1 MNLCFHD
8 VHGRWPGRQKWIAS
22 RGLVERR
29 CMHIGCA
36 IRTDPNMP
44 EVKASRNCS
53 AVETGMSLSCAA
65 KPNSV
70 MPGAGGNSC
79 LERYEY
85 AKHGVCFG
93 FDPDAYFGTMV
104 RLNQDVKTSA
114 VGKFLADNYGKTVSR
129 RDFDNA
135 VAKSWGKQNV
145 KAIKL
150 TCNGNPAYLTEMQ
163 ISLKADTINAPL
175 SSASFAPQPHP
186 GNCGKQFVI
195 DKAGY

>member
-1 MNLCFHD
+1 
-8 VHGRWPGRQKWIAS
+8 
-22 RGLVERR
+22 
-29 CMHIGCA
+29 
-36 IRTDPNMP
+36 
-44 EVKASRNCS
+44 
-53 AVETGMSLSCAA
+53 
-65 KPNSV
+65 

-104 RLNQDVKTSA
+104 RMNQEIKNSA

-129 RDFDNA
+129 KDFDTA
-135 VAKSWGKQNV
+135 VARSWSKENV
-145 KAIKL
+145 KAFKL

-163 ISLKADTINAPL
+163 ISLRADTINNPL
-175 SSASFAPQPHP
+175 SADSFAPQPHP

-195 DKAGY
+195 DKVGY